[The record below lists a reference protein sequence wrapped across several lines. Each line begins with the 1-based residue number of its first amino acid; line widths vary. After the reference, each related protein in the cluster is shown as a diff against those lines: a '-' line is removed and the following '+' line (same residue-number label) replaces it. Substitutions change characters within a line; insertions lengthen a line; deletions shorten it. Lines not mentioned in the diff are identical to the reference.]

1 MSDADLI
8 ELARD
13 YRVIHT
19 VPIPIFRSVRPF

>member
-13 YRVIHT
+13 YRRHSYS
-19 VPIPIFRSVRPF
+19 PYSHFPLALLS